1 MEVILLEKIRKLGN
15 TGDVVTVKDGF
26 ARNYLL
32 PYGKCLRKNQ
42 ENLKMFEEKKAFLEE
57 QNKKRIESA
66 KQIFDEIDNKEF
78 VAIVNASEEKKLYG
92 SITQREVV
100 EILGKSGFKVAK
112 KDVILNIPIKMLGVY
127 PIEIELNPDV
137 VATINLN
144 IARNN
149 REAEKQ
155 LKNFQNPANTDVDA
169 FEKKAVVNKE
179 PKMVTESAEGLENQ
193 NITEVEEKKEEEEEI
208 IT

>member
-32 PYGKCLRKNQ
+32 PYGKCLRKNK
-42 ENLKMFEEKKAFLEE
+42 ENLKVFEEKKAFLEE
-57 QNKKRIESA
+57 QNKKRIDNA
-66 KQIFDEIDNKEF
+66 KQIFEIIHNKEF
-78 VAIVNASEEKKLYG
+78 ITIVNASEEKKLYG

-100 EILGKSGFKVAK
+100 EILRKNDFKVEK
-112 KDVILNIPIKMLGVY
+112 KDVILNVPIKLLGVY

-144 IARNN
+144 VARNN

-155 LKNFQNPANTDVDA
+155 LKNFQNPAGTETDA
-169 FEKKAVVNKE
+169 FEKKFVDSNK
-179 PKMVTESAEGLENQ
+179 LD
-193 NITEVEEKKEEEEEI
+193 TEVKETDNGEEKAESNEEEI
-208 IT
+208 IA